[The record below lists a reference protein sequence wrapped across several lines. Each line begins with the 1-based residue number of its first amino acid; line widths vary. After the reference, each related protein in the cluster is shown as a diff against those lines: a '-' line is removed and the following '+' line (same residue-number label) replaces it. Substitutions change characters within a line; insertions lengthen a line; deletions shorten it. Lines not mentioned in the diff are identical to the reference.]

1 MEQLREQIIQDIN
14 MIPECDL
21 RFVSVMIKDF
31 MDNRADD
38 IMPPLVEYDRE
49 KAIDD
54 AIAYRKA
61 GGTFI
66 TAEESLARLKQT
78 IERVV
83 GHEIE
88 I

>member
-1 MEQLREQIIQDIN
+1 MELRKQLIQEIETLPEELLRKIIV
-14 MIPECDL
+14 
-21 RFVSVMIKDF
+21 FIKD
-31 MDNRADD
+31 NTDD

-54 AIAYRKA
+54 AIARRKA
-61 GGTFI
+61 GDVGYI
-66 TAEESLARLKQT
+66 SGEESLARLKQT